1 MVNVDVAIILLITE
15 TIILSIA
22 IGLWI
27 IVYKL
32 NELYIIGDKLF
43 SISCE
48 LSRAN
53 EHEKEF
59 SKTFR
64 DGIDSLRRSI
74 YYAVDELEKKH

>member
-1 MVNVDVAIILLITE
+1 MINMYVAIILIITE
-15 TIILSIA
+15 AIIISIS

-27 IVYKL
+27 IVYRL
-32 NELYIIGDKLF
+32 NELYTIADKLF

-64 DGIDSLRRSI
+64 DGIDSLRQSI
-74 YYAVDELEKKH
+74 HYAVNEMNRKH